1 MNKNQFVKFSL
12 TLVCSAV
19 LAACSSGGG
28 SGDNSA
34 AKQQAAQQA
43 AAQQAAAA
51 KAAAEKA
58 AAEAAAKAAA
68 AKTAAEKAAAEKAAA
83 AAKAAAEAAA
93 AKEAQVKAV
102 EEVGHKFVQ
111 KTASNLSVSA
121 KGNIKNNHQSS
132 KVAAMEVQ
140 LDPSLDTVVVAIPVD
155 EKGQYITG
163 QKQAYVEDY
172 DFRGNTSNKTGTYT
186 LAHIYKDEK
195 GTKDSNVRAPRT
207 PAGQETKMADMGK
220 KEGLA
225 FVYQDGRRNY
235 TPYAGK
241 SAVEEEATFS
251 RRTDAVLAGKNE
263 QGQASVTEVYGHRTF
278 VSGNSETGAGD
289 KTGNVAIK
297 NAPFTTLK
305 DTKQNT
311 RAYEDGQLVRVQYG
325 RVTTNLD
332 GVTKKALESGYKDG
346 KDLVNGTKVVDYGSY
361 GKAGTENHYFYR
373 GVDDTK
379 YDANLTAKLADVYA
393 TGGANKTPAGSLKYQ
408 GHAVTYGLNHEFNSG
423 AGIPN
428 AIGYRQALV
437 SGTHVAANI
446 DLATKNVTGNLY
458 DVWNTGV
465 YNNETLKT
473 NQLATFSGKLEND
486 GSISGTSTRTDL
498 GANATNKAGTL
509 DANLFGNKAQELGGA
524 LKGTNNETQTW
535 GAVFGAKV
543 QNAEYN
549 YVAPKPTAP
558 VVTPA
563 AKPAAPKPVEPGL
576 GESTDQ
582 RDTNTAIKN

>member
-1 MNKNQFVKFSL
+1 MNKNQLVKFSL

-28 SGDNSA
+28 SSDNSA
-34 AKQQAAQQA
+34 AKQQQA

-51 KAAAEKA
+51 KAAADKA
-58 AAEAAAKAAA
+58 AAEAA

-83 AAKAAAEAAA
+83 AAA

-111 KTASNLSVSA
+111 KNASNLSVSA

-155 EKGQYITG
+155 AKGQYITG

-195 GTKDSNVRAPRT
+195 GTKNGDVRAPRT
-207 PAGQETKMADMGK
+207 PAGQDTKMADMGK

-225 FVYQDGRRNY
+225 YVYQDGRRNY

-241 SAVEEEATFS
+241 SAVEEEAQFS

-263 QGQASVTEVYGHRTF
+263 KGEASVTEVYGHRTF
-278 VSGNSETGAGD
+278 VAGNSETGAGD
-289 KTGNVAIK
+289 KTGNVAIN

-311 RAYEDGQLVRVQYG
+311 RAYEDGQLTRVQYG

-332 GVTKKALESGYKDG
+332 GVTKNALENGYKDG

-379 YDANLTAKLADVYA
+379 YRENLASELANVYA
-393 TGGANKTPAGSLKYQ
+393 TGGANKTPAGSLQYQ

-428 AIGYRQALV
+428 AIGYSQALV

-446 DLATKNVTGNLY
+446 DLKTKDVTGNLY

-465 YNNETLKT
+465 STGKTLKT
-473 NQLATFSGKLEND
+473 NQLATFAGKLEND
-486 GSISGTSTRTDL
+486 GSIKGDATRTDL
-498 GANATNKAGTL
+498 GANNVNKDGTL

-524 LKGTNNETQTW
+524 LKGKNNEAQTW

-549 YVAPKPTAP
+549 YVAPKPVAP
-558 VVTPA
+558 AVTPATPA

-582 RDTNTAIKN
+582 LDTNSAIKN